1 MTNKQFGV
9 VLVALLLGTLP
20 VLAVDVQFTGMAR
33 TDFAVA
39 TSSGDFLL
47 AEQVLHTALDG
58 YGEKS
63 AFHVSPAAA
72 VSVDGEPRFSIRE
85 AYIDLYMEFAD
96 IRVGKQAVVW
106 GKAEG
111 FFITDIVSPQDLGY
125 FILADFSEIRIGI
138 PAVRVQKYLGSV
150 SFDVVWIPFF
160 VPTIFPDYDSPWHTR
175 EMSLF
180 TPYDVRMD
188 SLSDSEVFGKLAYFG
203 SGFDAELMAGYARDD
218 QPVLEGALPLPETRY
233 EYFIVLGGSL
243 SIPLGPVLARTE
255 AAVYL
260 DRAFTTRLSA
270 TEFGSTRKNE
280 LVGLGGIDWSMA
292 GIDFSVQYVGQYIF
306 DHDEILAQPE
316 YRQTASIRIRDTF
329 MSDYLTL
336 EFFAYAGIDPFDA
349 LLRPSVSYTIEDGV
363 ILKAGADIFL
373 GDSSG
378 QYGQY
383 RNNTLV
389 SASLSW
395 YF

>member
-1 MTNKQFGV
+1 MILV
-9 VLVALLLGTLP
+9 VLLLVTQP
-20 VLAVDVQFTGMAR
+20 VLAVDIQFTGMAR

-58 YGEKS
+58 YGDTS
-63 AFHVSPAAA
+63 GFHVSPAAA

-85 AYIDLYMEFAD
+85 AYIDLYTEFAD

-150 SFDVVWIPFF
+150 SFDVVWTPFF
-160 VPTIFPDYDSPWHTR
+160 VPTIFPDSDSPWHTPA
-175 EMSLF
+175 MSMMA
-180 TPYDVRMD
+180 PYDVRME
-188 SLSDSEVFGKLAYFG
+188 SLSDGEVFGKIAYFG

-218 QPVLEGALPLPETRY
+218 QPVLDGVLPQLETRY
-233 EYFIVLGGSL
+233 ERFTVLGGSF
-243 SIPLGPVLARTE
+243 SKPFGPVLARIE

-260 DRAFTTRLSA
+260 DRAFSTRPSA
-270 TEFGSTRKNE
+270 TEFGSMRKNE

-292 GIDFSVQYVGQYIF
+292 GVDFSVQYVGQYIF

-316 YRQTASIRIRDTF
+316 YRQTASFRIRDSL

-336 EFFAYAGIDPFDA
+336 ELFAYVGIEPFDA
-349 LLRPSVSYTIEDGV
+349 LLRPSVSYIIEDGV

-383 RNNTLV
+383 RDNTLV
-389 SASLSW
+389 QASLSW